1 MHMWSTK
8 KIQAFLLENIRA
20 AYSNEKQMDTNDSIQ
35 TNASSPR
42 SDGFVRRPKSF
53 GRFNSRIIVF
63 SFSLEICLLKTS
75 QSS

>member
-8 KIQAFLLENIRA
+8 KIQAFRLENIRA

-42 SDGFVRRPKSF
+42 SDSLNKTPTIIYYADTWK
-53 GRFNSRIIVF
+53 RFAVAANLV
-63 SFSLEICLLKTS
+63 E
-75 QSS
+75 